1 MEDKLLWGYNRAYL
15 PNNSKSGHPMSR
27 FSLQEHGQHVLEGAR
42 AFVENAASNP
52 KVATVV
58 AGSSMGMGYM
68 SDEMVKNVAGQI
80 TLVAG
85 AITAVVVMVIQITK
99 LVRMMRGK
107 E

>member
-1 MEDKLLWGYNRAYL
+1 
-15 PNNSKSGHPMSR
+15 MSR
-27 FSLQEHGQHVLEGAR
+27 LSLQEHSHQLFEGAR

-99 LVRMMRGK
+99 LVRMLRGK